1 MKRICLVVVGLYIN
15 LFGTFAQVKDSANYK
30 SRKLKLDEINL
41 VSSYYSQ
48 RGDNSAVTG
57 GIGTEKLKDYSNN
70 IEVKFLRYNRHGRKE
85 ELNTNL
91 GIDYYT
97 SASSDKIDPNTISS
111 ASSKDARVYPSITR
125 TVTDEKRGS
134 SFLNNLSYS
143 YESDY
148 RSYGFAGG
156 FSKKSKDRS
165 SEFTARAQVYIDN
178 VKIILPVE
186 MRTANTGGLYDAPNR
201 YHYPYKQ
208 RNTFSGSFSFS
219 KIVNQ
224 RFQLM
229 WLLDLTYQQGYLS
242 LPFHR
247 IYYNSY
253 KLTNE
258 KLPSSRFK
266 IPIALRANYFLGDRV
281 ILRGMYRFYKDD
293 WGLNAHTADIETSF
307 KITTFFSFTP
317 FYRYY
322 TQTAID
328 YFAPYLEH
336 QETEPYY
343 SSNYDYSKFHSQ
355 FFGAG
360 IRYAPPKGLLKHKHW
375 NMIEVRYGH
384 YKRSNGLTS
393 DIISLNLRYK

>member
-1 MKRICLVVVGLYIN
+1 MKRICLLVVGLYIN
-15 LFGTFAQVKDSANYK
+15 LLGGFSQVKDSAIYK

-48 RGDNSAVTG
+48 SGNNSAVTG

-70 IEVKFLRYNRHGRKE
+70 FEVKFLRYNRRGRKE
-85 ELNTNL
+85 EFQANL

-111 ASSKDARVYPSITR
+111 ASSEDIRTYPSVTR
-125 TVTDEKRGS
+125 TVTNEKKGS

-148 RSYGFAGG
+148 QSYGFAAG
-156 FSKKSKDRS
+156 FSQKSKDRNK
-165 SEFTARAQVYIDN
+165 EFTARAQVYIDN

-186 MRTANTGGLYDAPNR
+186 MRTAATGGLYGAPNR
-201 YHYPYKQ
+201 YQYPHKQ
-208 RNTFSGSFSFS
+208 RNTVSAAFTFAQ
-219 KIVNQ
+219 IVNE

-229 WLLDLTYQQGYLS
+229 WLLDLTYQNGYLS

-247 IYYNSY
+247 VYFNSY

-266 IPIALRANYFLGDRV
+266 IPIALKANYFLGDRI

-307 KITTFFSFTP
+307 KLTPFFSFTP

-322 TQTAID
+322 SQTAID
-328 YFAPYLEH
+328 YFAAYLEH
-336 QETEPYY
+336 QEDEPYY
-343 SSNYDYSKFHSQ
+343 SSNYDYSKFQSQ

-360 IRYAPPKGLLKHKHW
+360 FRYAPPKGLLNNKHW

-393 DIISLNLRYK
+393 DIISLNLKYK